1 MSYGKYLNRIKESV
15 DYQNE
20 KNNKENESSQFDI
33 DNDPDWP
40 ADAVKSNVIV
50 EEIEINGNI

>member
-1 MSYGKYLNRIKESV
+1 MNRIKDSI
-15 DYQNE
+15 DIQNE

-40 ADAVKSNVIV
+40 TDAIKSNVIV
-50 EEIEINGNI
+50 EEIEINGKI

>member
-1 MSYGKYLNRIKESV
+1 MSYGKYLNRKKESV